1 MRNRD
6 NSFDFIK
13 GILIMLVV
21 LGHALQWQ
29 YGEDCWNTWLFHFI
43 YSFHMPLFLFV
54 SGIFLKSCLKIS
66 FSEMLV
72 QRFRRL
78 LVPAIIFTAILLII
92 RFISNNNTF
101 TGLWDIYVVCRTYW
115 YLICL
120 FILTA
125 IYHIFFRGNRFVKTS
140 IISAYLLGLFFYKE
154 IPPFILIDCQVI
166 RMFLIVGLGAYYG
179 MNKENIHKIK
189 HRFLWVTGAKILA
202 IIEIICCRAYFGINL
217 LAYPPIIRI
226 VDGVIVSMAIFY
238 ICRLLYKCI
247 MKYTPIVANHFITI
261 GNLSLGIYLIHI
273 LFFKYLAYN
282 KIQFEIISPSI
293 TIAALFILSYIISI
307 ETTKTIK
314 KHKVKKYLLGETK

>member
-13 GILIMLVV
+13 CILIMLVV

-179 MNKENIHKIK
+179 MNKENIHKI
-189 HRFLWVTGAKILA
+189 
-202 IIEIICCRAYFGINL
+202 AYFGINL
-217 LAYPPIIRI
+217 LAYPPIMRI

-238 ICRLLYKCI
+238 ICRLLYKCT